1 MNFDKRVRVEVPK
14 NWTNDDKGKFFEKLV
29 AELLKKARYRVTQR
43 VYLAGMEIDVL
54 AEHLDSKQKAYVEC
68 KFEKTPL
75 QADVLTKALGNAL
88 TTGVPLTYV
97 FSTAPP
103 GKGAKGILENE
114 RIRNGAPKLSY
125 HGPDSLFDWFQ
136 EAKNLELP
144 SIPENTKIISLTLLI
159 TPSFYCWVVEEG
171 EFGIPKQAIVFPIE
185 NTDKIDFE
193 VIQNLW
199 SGVEVVNVKA
209 SSSESNKVMSRHA
222 EEEEIVTSVGMAD
235 GFDDYRPCRPQDFI
249 GRKSTQNKVCDF
261 LERVRN
267 KENTTR
273 IICFRGLSGHGKS
286 SIVIKLADEFRKNK
300 NRDKYFLYPIDV
312 RSARS
317 PLFVAKAVRASLQQA
332 VDDHF
337 IGIPG
342 QQVSIGSIGL
352 LLSSNNIQ
360 TLLAELEN
368 KNRLIIIFFDQFEEL
383 FTKESLS
390 SVFDAFNYLALEID
404 SLKANIVLGF
414 SWRTGL
420 NPPEDHKAFS
430 FWHNLRDKRY
440 ELLIEPFTKE
450 EAPQLLNK
458 LSEHIG
464 ERLNERLRK
473 RLLNDSQR
481 LPWLLKKLSIHVSHQ
496 IKNGVTQLE
505 LLSKQF
511 NISSLFD
518 DDLDQLSKSELICLQ
533 YIAANSPAD
542 TIDVTEKFGNTPDR
556 LMENRLVVK
565 IGQNYTLYWDIF
577 RDYLLSKTIP
587 TVYWKYIPRTQ
598 LTVVLKAIE
607 LLQNNSMDS
616 TELATRINY
625 QQKSCSN
632 LILDL
637 QNFFLA
643 KREQN
648 DQNLITVQAELRC
661 ARPLEIADYLSKQ
674 FNEHII
680 VQKLRETVA
689 VGKKISPENF
699 RKIFELAYPEKK
711 IKSKQTLETYC
722 RRMVQWLVFAG
733 FLERRNKSV
742 IRPLEGGEQKGV
754 IPTEQQEISDYTQLI
769 IFP

>member
-1 MNFDKRVRVEVPK
+1 MSFAKRVRVEVPK
-14 NWTNDDKGKFFEKLV
+14 NWTNDDRGKFFEKLV

-43 VYLAGMEIDVL
+43 VRLSGMEIDVL
-54 AEHLDSKQKAYVEC
+54 AEHIDSSKKAYVEC

-88 TTGVPLTYV
+88 NKRVPLAYV
-97 FSTAPP
+97 FSTSPP
-103 GKGAKGILENE
+103 GKDANGILEDE
-114 RIRNGAPKLSY
+114 SKRDGEPKLSY
-125 HGPDSLFDWFQ
+125 HGPDSLFFWFQ
-136 EAKNLELP
+136 EAKNLKLP
-144 SIPENTKIISLTLLI
+144 GISEKAGVTSLTLLI
-159 TPSFYCWVVEEG
+159 TPSFYCWVAEES
-171 EFGIPKQAIVFPIE
+171 EFGIPKRAIVAPIE
-185 NTDKIDFE
+185 NGNE
-193 VIQNLW
+193 VDLQVIRNSW
-199 SGVEVVNVKA
+199 SGIEVLF
-209 SSSESNKVMSRHA
+209 A
-222 EEEEIVTSVGMAD
+222 EELEKQPLEASTKHLEEDEIVTSVSMAD
-235 GFDDYRPCRPQDFI
+235 SFDDYRPCRPKDFV
-249 GRKSTQNKVCDF
+249 GRKATQNKVYEF

-286 SIVIKLADEFRKNK
+286 SIVIKLSDEFRKKK

-317 PLFVAKAVRASLQQA
+317 PLFVAKAVRTALQQA
-332 VDDHF
+332 VDENF
-337 IGIPG
+337 IVLPG
-342 QQVSIGSIGL
+342 HRVSIGSTSL
-352 LLSSNNIQ
+352 LLSSESVKA
-360 TLLAELEN
+360 LLVDLES
-368 KNRLIIIFFDQFEEL
+368 KKRLIIIFFDQFEEL

-390 SVFDAFNYLALEID
+390 DVFDAFNYLALEID
-404 SLKANIVLGF
+404 SFKANIVLGF

-440 ELLIEPFTKE
+440 ELPIEPFTKE
-450 EAPQLLNK
+450 EAPQLLTN

-481 LPWLLKKLSIHVSHQ
+481 LPWLLKKLSIHVYQQ
-496 IKNGVTQLE
+496 INNGVTQLE

-518 DDLDQLSKSELICLQ
+518 DDLGQLSKSERICLQ

-542 TIDVTEKFGNTPDR
+542 TIDVTEKFRNIPDR
-556 LMENRLVVK
+556 LIENRLIVK

-577 RDYLLSKTIP
+577 RDYLLNKTIP
-587 TVYWKYIPRTQ
+587 TVYWKYVPRTQ

-616 TELATRINY
+616 TELATQINY

-648 DQNLITVQAELRC
+648 DQNLITVQAELQY
-661 ARPLEIADYLSKQ
+661 AKSLEIADYLSKQ
-674 FNEHII
+674 LNEHII

-689 VGKKISPENF
+689 VGEKISPEKF
-699 RKIFELAYPEKK
+699 RRLFERTYPEKK
-711 IKSKQTLETYC
+711 ITSKQTLETYC
-722 RRMVQWLVFAG
+722 RRMVQWLIFAG
-733 FLERRNKSV
+733 LLERRNKSI
-742 IRPLEGGEQKGV
+742 IRPLEDGAQKGV
-754 IPTEQQEISDYTQLI
+754 FPTEQQELSDTTQLTLEW
-769 IFP
+769 